1 MVHKMDKLTIQ
12 AFFDACWHD
21 IAEIGFP
28 EKDGD
33 SYTVT
38 RLEYNFD
45 YAITQM
51 GKSDHRAVS
60 INYPV
65 ILLGEDCNR
74 GWLKFIDDIMPSGA
88 SRRYWVTLKGI
99 GDMPILVQNYIL
111 LKYGTISP
119 VGNLRVKESVAE
131 LKELTGIA
139 PKRFSIDE
147 VINRDVDFLNYAQSR
162 GAAAGGA
169 TGAGGEAPK
178 LLLRCSKDKKVWID
192 TFQDDETV
200 GDGHY
205 LVKFPRN
212 RKSQID
218 CDILRAEYHYYHE
231 LEAMGLDTI
240 STEGMWLF
248 EGDKYPSLWLPR
260 FDVAVSQEGHVTRN
274 GMESVYSILQ
284 EPAGKMLGHID
295 CIRRLISII
304 NGSSM
309 MEDNAFDVENFVI
322 EWVRRDLLNIIFG
335 NSDNHGRNTSFLKDE
350 TGIRLSPIYDFAPM
364 KADSEGVIRAITW
377 GEPFESGGTFDFSA
391 IADAVSEFVDRGHLL
406 SELKF
411 TAQQLSGLK
420 QRLVDR
426 GVPGSITGMPGFG
439 FDYIEH
445 KLTMWGLL

>member
-1 MVHKMDKLTIQ
+1 MDKLTIQ

-21 IAEIGFP
+21 IAEISFP
-28 EKDGD
+28 VKGGA

-38 RLEYNFD
+38 RLEYFFD

-60 INYPV
+60 INWPV
-65 ILLGEDCNR
+65 ILLSDDCDNS
-74 GWLKFIDDIMPSGA
+74 WLKFIDDIIPSGA

-99 GDMPILVQNYIL
+99 GDMPILVQNFIL
-111 LKYGTISP
+111 LKFGTISP

-131 LKELTGIA
+131 LEDFVGIT

-147 VINRDVDFLNYAQSR
+147 VTNRDVDFLSYAQSR

-178 LLLRCSKDKKVWID
+178 LLLRCSEDKQVWID
-192 TFQDDETV
+192 TFQDDENV
-200 GDGHY
+200 DDSHY

-231 LEAMGLDTI
+231 LEAMGLETI
-240 STEGMWLF
+240 PTEGMWLI

-260 FDVAVSQEGHVTRN
+260 FDVVVSQEGHVTRTA
-274 GMESVYSILQ
+274 MESVYSILQ
-284 EPAGKMLGHID
+284 EPAGKMLNHID

-309 MEDNAFDVENFVI
+309 IEDNAFDVENFVI

-364 KADSEGVIRAITW
+364 KADFESVIRTITW
-377 GEPFESGGTFDFSA
+377 GEPLESGGDFNFLA
-391 IADAVSEFVDRGHLL
+391 IAEAISVFVDRERLL

-411 TAQQLSGLK
+411 TAQQLLGLK
-420 QRLVDR
+420 QRLVNR
-426 GVPGSITGMPGFG
+426 GIPDSIINMPCFG

-445 KLTMWGLL
+445 KLMKWGLL